1 MEFKPLYFDNKISV
15 INPNGHA
22 GIVTLWTKLD
32 GSGGF
37 KEKLASKS
45 PILFEKNSPLVTLTN
60 LYGLGLPQMLANLA
74 YNPQIER
81 IAITGSNPFGG
92 AEALINF
99 FTSGADIVE
108 VNGVQMLRIRGTDC
122 FIDAQLRPEIF
133 VYKPD
138 IRLFKT
144 SDLEGIRNY
153 ITQPKTRSPNEDQ
166 RVKVELKMPQF
177 KDFPSDTIYHNVVAD
192 TPTEAWMEVLYLL
205 DRYGTDILLEKGKRR
220 ALYNLD
226 VNVLNPSFE
235 PEYTLK
241 KLGFNPDELKAYRK
255 EILDIDLPNDRA
267 YSYGHRIGKYWGINA
282 LEVIAKRL
290 KEDNNDRHSLVSLWD
305 TGKDLLSKAG
315 DSSVPC
321 FTDAY
326 FVKIK
331 DKLVMSASFRTHN
344 AISAWLF
351 NLYGLRAIQERVAEM
366 SDIEPGQ
373 INIRSR
379 WIGIDPENAKAI
391 TALQLV
397 KTNRKKRLNVKDPRG
412 FFVVDTN
419 QGEIMVQH
427 FNPDNVLLEEIRG
440 KDVKEVKDK
449 LRQLSAIDNP
459 DHAMWIGYELARA
472 QQKLSGGELTEL

>member
-1 MEFKPLYFDNKISV
+1 
-15 INPNGHA
+15 
-22 GIVTLWTKLD
+22 
-32 GSGGF
+32 
-37 KEKLASKS
+37 
-45 PILFEKNSPLVTLTN
+45 
-60 LYGLGLPQMLANLA
+60 MLANLA